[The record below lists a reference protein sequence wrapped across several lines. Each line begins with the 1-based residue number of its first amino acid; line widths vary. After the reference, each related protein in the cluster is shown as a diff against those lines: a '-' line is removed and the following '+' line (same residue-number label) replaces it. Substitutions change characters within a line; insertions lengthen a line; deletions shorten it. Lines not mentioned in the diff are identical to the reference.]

1 VWLPSRRLTVEVMW
15 YGALWRRGAL
25 LLAFLLV
32 IGCLSCG
39 LTADV
44 HPREPVAGR
53 PELFVEVTRVVE
65 TSFWDA
71 EKVTPQNLIKGAV
84 EGVDSD
90 LRQQGGAI
98 NYKGA
103 QAVVSLNGHT
113 KSIDLASVSS
123 MPDAIYAFADLYS
136 FLLQFQ
142 RHTSNG
148 TNWEYRAIEGM
159 IKTLDNNSAFM
170 PPHEF
175 REMQEET
182 KGSFGGIGIRI
193 GLEDGEIIVVEPM
206 EGTPA
211 AKAGLKLGDR
221 IIKINGEPTKGLSL
235 QEAVRRMR
243 GPIGSRVLLSVT
255 RADGTETAEISI
267 MRAKI
272 ELRTVE
278 SKMLDE
284 RIGYLK
290 LRGFHETTLQETEK
304 ALSRL
309 AQEKLEGLILDL
321 RNNPGGLLS
330 QSVKVCNL
338 FVEEGF
344 IVVSTEGRVRNQNS
358 RFVAN
363 GGGQYRHYPMI
374 ILINAGSA
382 SGSEIV
388 AGALQDLEK
397 ATVIGT
403 KSYGKGSV
411 QTIFPLQDGSGLRL
425 TTAHYFTPSGRSID
439 HVGIMP
445 DIELANEGKD
455 DQQLTMA
462 HAIMREA
469 LVVAGRGK
477 RAHQRGVGPIDS
489 GMIKEVG
496 RAMLATP
503 PPPSTP

>member
-1 VWLPSRRLTVEVMW
+1 MRSS
-15 YGALWRRGAL
+15 AFWRRGAL
-25 LLAFLLV
+25 LLVFALV
-32 IGCLSCG
+32 VGCLSCG

-44 HPREPVAGR
+44 HPREPVAGHH
-53 PELFVEVTRVVE
+53 ELFVEVTRVVE
-65 TSFWDA
+65 TSFWNADQ
-71 EKVTPQNLIKGAV
+71 VTPQTLIKGAV
-84 EGVDSD
+84 DGVDGD
-90 LRQQGGAI
+90 LRRQGGHI

-103 QAVVSLNGHT
+103 QAVVSLNGYT
-113 KSIDLASVSS
+113 KTIDLSSVGS
-123 MPDAIYAFADLYS
+123 MPAAIYAFADLHS
-136 FLLQFQ
+136 FLLQYQ
-142 RHTSNG
+142 RHTGNG

-159 IKTLDNNSAFM
+159 VKALDNNSAFM

-193 GLEDGEIIVVEPM
+193 GLEDGEIIIVEPM

-211 AKAGLKLGDR
+211 SKAGLKLGDR
-221 IIKINGEPTKGLSL
+221 IVKIDSELTKGLTL

-243 GPIGSRVLLSVT
+243 GPVGSRVILSIM
-255 RADGTETAEISI
+255 RAGRTETAEIALI
-267 MRAKI
+267 RAKI
-272 ELRTVE
+272 ELKTVE
-278 SKMLDE
+278 SQMLDE

-290 LRGFHETTLQETEK
+290 LRGFHETTLHETER
-304 ALSRL
+304 ALNRL
-309 AQEKLEGLILDL
+309 AQQKIDGLILDL

-338 FVEEGF
+338 FVEEGL

-363 GGGQYRHYPMI
+363 GGGQYRHYPI
-374 ILINAGSA
+374 IVLINAGSA

-388 AGALQDLEK
+388 AGALQDLQK
-397 ATVIGT
+397 ATIVGT

-439 HVGIMP
+439 HVGITP
-445 DIELANEGKD
+445 DLELANEGKD

-462 HAIMREA
+462 HAIMKEA
-469 LVVAGRGK
+469 LVVAGRRK
-477 RAHQRGVGPIDS
+477 QTHQRGIGQIDS
-489 GMIKEVG
+489 GVIKEVG
-496 RAMLATP
+496 RGMLATP
-503 PPPSTP
+503 PPLSTQ